1 MLSLEYKPYYKD
13 IYDEPYFLKSS
24 NTLLSAVKES
34 VSNYGLVLD
43 LSDAI
48 EIELYKMGAVQEVK
62 QLINIMSAENPT
74 AFENLNGRF
83 DIDILPAIEPI
94 DVKTQLYNVILED
107 IQNII
112 AIQKNNKK
120 NIEKYFCNCSKCND
134 PNLTR

>member
-1 MLSLEYKPYYKD
+1 MLSLEYKPYYKGNL

-34 VSNYGLVLD
+34 VTNYGLVLD

-48 EIELYKMGAVQEVK
+48 EIELYQMGAVHELK

-83 DIDILPAIEPI
+83 DIDILPDIEPK
-94 DVKTQLYNVILED
+94 DHKTQAYNVIIED
-107 IQNII
+107 ISNII

-120 NIEKYFCNCSKCND
+120 NIEKYCKCKKCND
-134 PNLTR
+134 LN